1 MLRTLLTTVNR
12 RSNQRRHRKRLG
24 LSSLAIATFGIAG
37 GPCLASDQD
46 QACTKALAQ
55 SSQLIKATYGPVV
68 NGVELAGLDQW
79 DNNSPYHPDS
89 EQLSFVLRSQAS
101 GKGDAAIAARAHT
114 LMANQALQANLS
126 RAIEQAC
133 PSIDV
138 VSFRFEHPSY
148 SVSYSRQSNGVSRR
162 ESSETVAQAPILL
175 MP

>member
-1 MLRTLLTTVNR
+1 MLRTLLTHVNR
-12 RSNQRRHRKRLG
+12 RNNERRHRKRLS
-24 LSSLAIATFGIAG
+24 LSSLAIATLGIAG

-55 SSQLIKATYGPVV
+55 SSQTIKTTYGSVI
-68 NGVELAGLDQW
+68 NSVELAGLDQW

-89 EQLSFVLRSQAS
+89 EQLSFVLRSKAS
-101 GKGDAAIAARAHT
+101 GNGDAAIAARGHI
-114 LMANQALQANLS
+114 LMANQALQASLS

-133 PSIDV
+133 PNIDV

-148 SVSYSRQSNGVSRR
+148 AVSYSRQSDGVSRR
-162 ESSETVAQAPILL
+162 ESSETMAQAPILL